1 MSTILETI
9 YTLEQFNKWRRGN
22 KKTTAPDPFEVGVAI
37 GDAVRLLRELFDMTA
52 RAEKAEAS
60 LHNLSLDLS
69 TANHMIKL
77 ERDRADTLQ
86 ARLNEIDAMLNS
98 PETF

>member
-1 MSTILETI
+1 LET
-9 YTLEQFNKWRRGN
+9 
-22 KKTTAPDPFEVGVAI
+22 
-37 GDAVRLLRELFDMTA
+37 ELTEITA
-52 RAEKAEAS
+52 R
-60 LHNLSLDLS
+60 LHNLNLDLS